1 MPAEDHHI
9 LKTYFPASASYSFT
23 FNVFFWSLICSW
35 ETSLL
40 EQFFISP
47 HELMSIGC
55 KHWAALVSLHE
66 YMSSTG
72 HWAPR
77 ELMGAVMSAHV
88 LPGAT
93 RPLSTWH
100 QLQLHLWK
108 PHWTCCM
115 RNCLSCGLRDNHI
128 AQKWERFQ
136 ISQVTGQR
144 TILPSTSHLCLLH
157 QRDAHWLSW
166 SLQVAWSLTNNGQA
180 W

>member
-40 EQFFISP
+40 EQVFISP

-55 KHWAALVSLHE
+55 KHWAALISLHE

-77 ELMGAVMSAHV
+77 ELMGAVMSPHV

-108 PHWTCCM
+108 AHWTCCM
-115 RNCLSCGLRDNHI
+115 RNCLSWEIFILLKSGFRFLRSLAREQSHPL
-128 AQKWERFQ
+128 
-136 ISQVTGQR
+136 
-144 TILPSTSHLCLLH
+144 LPIFAFCIKEM
-157 QRDAHWLSW
+157 
-166 SLQVAWSLTNNGQA
+166 LTDSVEA
-180 W
+180 YR